1 MVSRFLNFK
10 RGNKMAS
17 SNARFRDVYRLDEK
31 TKAKRDFYHI
41 RGLDVTNPEVHLWF
55 WDHFK
60 KTASPELMKLYLLEY
75 MYV

>member
-1 MVSRFLNFK
+1 
-10 RGNKMAS
+10 MAS
-17 SNARFRDVYRLDEK
+17 ENARFRDVYRLDEK
-31 TKAKRDFYHI
+31 TKAQRD
-41 RGLDVTNPEVHLWF
+41 LDNIGGYNVTNPEVHLWF